1 MERAWR
7 EGLPVVSY
15 VHPWEL
21 DPEQPRLSGPLKS
34 RLRHYTNLKSAETR
48 LRKLLALGKFSSF
61 RDSGL
66 AESAP
71 VFSFK
76 EGITG

>member
-1 MERAWR
+1 M
-7 EGLPVVSY
+7 VSY

-34 RLRHYTNLKSAETR
+34 TIRHYTNLKGAETR
-48 LRKLLALGKFSSF
+48 LRKLLALASFSSF

-66 AESAP
+66 VESAP
-71 VFSFK
+71 VFSLK
-76 EGITG
+76 EGIPG